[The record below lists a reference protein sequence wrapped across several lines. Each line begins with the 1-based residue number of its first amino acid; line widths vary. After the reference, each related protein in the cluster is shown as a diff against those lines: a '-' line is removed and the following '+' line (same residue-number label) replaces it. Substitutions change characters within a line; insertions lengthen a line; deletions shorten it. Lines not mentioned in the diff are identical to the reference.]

1 MTSTGANRSSARV
14 ITMPSDRS
22 VPMETFQ
29 FCFAGIVGSVSGRVV
44 SWGGL
49 TVDIDRIENA
59 WLRRAIEDYRCG
71 RRGQK

>member
-1 MTSTGANRSSARV
+1 
-14 ITMPSDRS
+14 MPSDCP
-22 VPMETFQ
+22 VLMETFQ

-44 SWGGL
+44 TWGGL

-59 WLRRAIEDYRCG
+59 WLRQAIEDYRCG